1 MKMKNLRY
9 NLLLQ
14 PEPEG
19 GYTVLV
25 PALPGCV
32 SFGKT
37 VKEAKKMAADA
48 IIAYIASLKKHNE
61 SIPSDTESVIAQV
74 EVSAPTGLHA

>member
-1 MKMKNLRY
+1 MQTLRY

-25 PALPGCV
+25 SALPGCV
-32 SFGKT
+32 SFGGT
-37 VKEAKKMAADA
+37 VKEAKKMATDA
-48 IIAYIASLKKHNE
+48 IRGYIASLKKHGE
-61 SIPSDTESVIAQV
+61 PIPSDEESIIAYV
-74 EVSAPTGLHA
+74 EVPTPTGIHA